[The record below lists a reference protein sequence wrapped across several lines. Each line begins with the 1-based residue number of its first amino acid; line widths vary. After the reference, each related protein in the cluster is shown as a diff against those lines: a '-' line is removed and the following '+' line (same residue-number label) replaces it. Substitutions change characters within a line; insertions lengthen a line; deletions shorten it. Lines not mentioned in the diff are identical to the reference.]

1 MTRLLGS
8 RVVKL
13 AIAVGLT
20 AFLIW
25 QNEPAAILRAAAS
38 AAPSWLLLACSLV
51 LVDRALMAWRWLAL
65 LTPVM
70 ASPLP
75 VGAVMR
81 VFFVSSFVGSF
92 LPASVG
98 SDLARAYGLRQHDV
112 PGSAAVASVV
122 MDRALG
128 VVAILLVGV
137 AAVLT
142 LDVPA
147 PTGVYVVLLAGGAAS
162 VALAAVI
169 FVDAVG
175 DAVARLTSWLPGQAV
190 RGLAGRLVAAVRTYR
205 HHHGALGAVLA
216 ASVAVQALRVLQAW
230 GLGRALGIDAGLG
243 VYFVAI
249 PVVLLIMLL
258 PITINGLGTGQAAFL
273 WTFGAAGVGKPEA
286 LALSIL
292 FIALGVLGNLPGG
305 VLYAMGRQRAA

>member
-8 RVVKL
+8 RTVRL

-20 AFLIW
+20 AYLLW
-25 QNEPAAILRAAAS
+25 RNDPGAIARAAAG
-38 AAPSWLLLACSLV
+38 ANARWLLAACALV
-51 LVDRALMAWRWLAL
+51 VFDRAFMAWRWLAL
-65 LTPVM
+65 LRPVM
-70 ASPLP
+70 STPPP
-75 VGAVMR
+75 VVAVLR
-81 VFFVSSFVGSF
+81 VFFISSFVGSF

-98 SDLARAYGLRQHDV
+98 SDAVRAYSLRDHAV

-128 VVAILLVGV
+128 VVAILLVGLVSVV
-137 AAVLT
+137 ALSA
-142 LDVPA
+142 PA
-147 PTGVYVVLLAGGAAS
+147 PLGVYVVLLAGGAAS
-162 VALAAVI
+162 LALAAVI
-169 FVDAVG
+169 FIDPVG
-175 DAVARLTSWLPGQAV
+175 DLVGRLMARLPGAPV
-190 RGLAGRLVAAVRTYR
+190 RAIGARLLAAVRTYR
-205 HHHGALGAVLA
+205 HHHAALAGVLA
-216 ASVAVQALRVLQAW
+216 ASLAVQALRVLQAW
-230 GLGRALGIDAGLG
+230 GLGRAMGIEAGLA

-292 FIALGVLGNLPGG
+292 FIALGILGNLPGG
-305 VLYAMGRQRAA
+305 VLYAMGGRRPA

>member
-8 RVVKL
+8 RAVRL

-20 AFLIW
+20 AYLLW
-25 QNEPAAILRAAAS
+25 RNDSGAVARAASGVEAR
-38 AAPSWLLLACSLV
+38 WLLLACGLV
-51 LVDRALMAWRWLAL
+51 VLDRALMAWRWLAL
-65 LTPVM
+65 LQPVM
-70 ASPLP
+70 SAPPP
-75 VGAVMR
+75 VGAVLR

-98 SDLARAYGLRQHDV
+98 SDAARAYGLRNHAV

-128 VVAILLVGV
+128 VVAILLVGLV
-137 AAVLT
+137 SVLALT
-142 LDVPA
+142 VRA
-147 PTGVYVVLLAGGAAS
+147 PLGVYVVLLGGGAAS
-162 VALAAVI
+162 LALAAVI
-169 FVDAVG
+169 FIDPVG
-175 DAVARLTSWLPGQAV
+175 HLVARACARLPGASV
-190 RGLAGRLVAAVRTYR
+190 RAMAARLLAAIRAYR
-205 HHHGALGAVLA
+205 HHHAALGGVLA
-216 ASVAVQALRVLQAW
+216 SSIAVQALRVLQAW
-230 GLGRALGIDAGLG
+230 GLGRALGIDAGLA

-273 WTFGAAGVGKPEA
+273 WTFGEAGVGRPEA

-292 FIALGVLGNLPGG
+292 FIALGILGNLPGG
-305 VLYAMGRQRAA
+305 VLYALGGRRTA

>member
-8 RVVKL
+8 RTVRL

-20 AFLIW
+20 AYLLW
-25 QNEPAAILRAAAS
+25 RNDPAAIARAAAG
-38 AAPSWLLLACSLV
+38 ANARWLLAACALV
-51 LVDRALMAWRWLAL
+51 VFDRAFMAWRWLAL
-65 LTPVM
+65 LRPVM
-70 ASPLP
+70 STPPP
-75 VGAVMR
+75 VVAVLR
-81 VFFVSSFVGSF
+81 VFFISSFVGSF

-98 SDLARAYGLRQHDV
+98 SDAVRAYSLRDHAV

-128 VVAILLVGV
+128 VVAILLVGLVSVV
-137 AAVLT
+137 ALSA
-142 LDVPA
+142 PA
-147 PTGVYVVLLAGGAAS
+147 PLGVYVVLLAGGAAS
-162 VALAAVI
+162 LALAAVI
-169 FVDAVG
+169 FIDPVG
-175 DAVARLTSWLPGQAV
+175 DMVGRLMAWLPGAAV
-190 RGLAGRLVAAVRTYR
+190 RTIGAKLLAAVRTYR
-205 HHHGALGAVLA
+205 HHHTALAGVLA
-216 ASVAVQALRVLQAW
+216 ASLAVQALRVLQAW
-230 GLGRALGIDAGLG
+230 GLGRAIGIEAGLA

-292 FIALGVLGNLPGG
+292 FIALGILGNLPGG
-305 VLYAMGRQRAA
+305 VLYAMGGRRPA

>member
-8 RVVKL
+8 RGVRL

-20 AFLIW
+20 AYLLGRNDPGAIARV
-25 QNEPAAILRAAAS
+25 AANADVN
-38 AAPSWLLLACSLV
+38 WLVLACALV
-51 LVDRALMAWRWLAL
+51 VFDRALMAWRWLAL
-65 LTPVM
+65 LGPVM
-70 ASPLP
+70 TPPPP
-75 VGAVMR
+75 VGAVLR

-98 SDLARAYGLRQHDV
+98 SDAIRAYSLREHAV

-128 VVAILLVGV
+128 VVAILLVGLVSVV
-137 AAVLT
+137 ALT
-142 LDVPA
+142 VPA
-147 PTGVYVVLLAGGAAS
+147 PLGVYVILLAGGAAS
-162 VALAAVI
+162 LALASVI
-169 FVDAVG
+169 FIDPIGDLVG
-175 DAVARLTSWLPGQAV
+175 RGMARLPGAPA
-190 RGLAGRLVAAVRTYR
+190 RAIAAKLLAAVRTYR
-205 HHHGALGAVLA
+205 HHHAALSGVLV
-216 ASVAVQALRVLQAW
+216 ASLAVQALRVLQAW
-230 GLGRALGIDAGLG
+230 GLGRAIGIDAGLA

-292 FIALGVLGNLPGG
+292 FIALGILGNLPGG
-305 VLYAMGRQRAA
+305 VLYAVGGRRPA